1 GVPKLVL
8 DGPRSDEV
16 GVPGVCVPLKSPIPI
31 LIVDDEADL
40 RNLLVE
46 ALQDQGYAA
55 VGADGGAQALARVQE
70 QHFPVI

>member
-1 GVPKLVL
+1 M
-8 DGPRSDEV
+8 
-16 GVPGVCVPLKSPIPI
+16 PLNPPISI

-55 VGADGGAQALARVQE
+55 EGADGGASALAMVRSK
-70 QHFPVI
+70 H